1 MASCVGGARGGAPFE
16 RAQLRGTEFG
26 YKGLGEL
33 RRAIEE
39 AQAEGWPV
47 DFKKVPGPSGGA
59 PLKPKLFRDGAVGE
73 GPSEAEADVGL
84 LPPADVVRYVK
95 VKVRAPSVT
104 AE

>member
-1 MASCVGGARGGAPFE
+1 M
-16 RAQLRGTEFG
+16 RGTEFG

-47 DFKKVPGPSGGA
+47 DFKQVPGPSGGA
-59 PLKPKLFRDGAVGE
+59 PLKLKLFRDGGVGE
-73 GPSEAEADVGL
+73 GASEAEADVGL

-95 VKVRAPSVT
+95 VKVRAPSAT